1 MADHGY
7 SGKFTLYQKGIKVP
21 FIMRWPNKIEAGS
34 KNNSLLTMV
43 DVLPTILDIA
53 GGDYN
58 NFDGKS
64 FLPII
69 ENGKDEVNKYI
80 YGVATRQNIQSTFVF
95 PSRMVS
101 DGKFKLIRNYNSI
114 EVYDKNLTENENI
127 NHFIEIGAKKF
138 SNIPYE
144 ELFDLQLD
152 PYEKNNL
159 ARNKKYNDIKNILS
173 LSLIH
178 I

>member
-1 MADHGY
+1 
-7 SGKFTLYQKGIKVP
+7 
-21 FIMRWPNKIEAGS
+21 
-34 KNNSLLTMV
+34 
-43 DVLPTILDIA
+43 
-53 GGDYN
+53 
-58 NFDGKS
+58 
-64 FLPII
+64 
-69 ENGKDEVNKYI
+69 
-80 YGVATRQNIQSTFVF
+80 
-95 PSRMVS
+95 MVS

-173 LSLIH
+173 KELDNWMIDQKDFIKIGKMPLLKPTHIKYALDQNSNWKIVDNDFIGKLSQKDYMDTH
-178 I
+178 Y

>member
-1 MADHGY
+1 
-7 SGKFTLYQKGIKVP
+7 
-21 FIMRWPNKIEAGS
+21 
-34 KNNSLLTMV
+34 
-43 DVLPTILDIA
+43 
-53 GGDYN
+53 
-58 NFDGKS
+58 
-64 FLPII
+64 
-69 ENGKDEVNKYI
+69 
-80 YGVATRQNIQSTFVF
+80 
-95 PSRMVS
+95 MVS

-159 ARNKKYNDIKNILS
+159 ARNKKYNDIKNIGIFLGS
-173 LSLIH
+173 RQQEIHKNILIIKKLLLNLKKYKDLVFNFFVTTEYH
-178 I
+178 EFIKNYFIKR